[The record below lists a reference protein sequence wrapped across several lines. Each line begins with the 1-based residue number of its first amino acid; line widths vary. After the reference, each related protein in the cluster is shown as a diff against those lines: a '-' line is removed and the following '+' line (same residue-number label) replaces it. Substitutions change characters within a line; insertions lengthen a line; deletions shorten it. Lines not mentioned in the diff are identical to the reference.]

1 LVVLFGRVPG
11 EWDPLAR
18 RVTCGTTI
26 NAASWPDENPLRI
39 EEGSWR
45 GKVSMKALSI
55 RQPGAWLLIHAARR
69 PDDVMADIENRYGV
83 SIDRTALQ
91 FSGIIGRVELVDV
104 VKRSDSKWFL
114 GPFGFVFR
122 NPVAL
127 PFVPIGG
134 RQKLFDLPAFSSPA
148 E

>member
-1 LVVLFGRVPG
+1 M
-11 EWDPLAR
+11 
-18 RVTCGTTI
+18 
-26 NAASWPDENPLRI
+26 
-39 EEGSWR
+39 
-45 GKVSMKALSI
+45 KVLSI
-55 RQPGAWLLIHAARR
+55 RQPWAWLIITGHKDVENRSWTTTYRGPLLIHAARR
-69 PDDVMADIENRYGV
+69 ADDVMADIENRYGV

-127 PFVPIGG
+127 PFIPIGG
-134 RQKLFDLPAFSSPA
+134 RQKLFDLPVLSSPA